1 MLKNIQNVNLFKQSC
16 LIGSGW
22 LDPQAG
28 KYINVKSP
36 VNSEII
42 GQVPDLGKIE
52 CETAIAY
59 AANAQVE
66 WENLNVWK
74 RSEILQKWFLL
85 IKKNQ
90 DDLALIL
97 TSEQGKPLAESRG
110 EIEYAASFIK
120 WFAEEA
126 KRSDGEILKAQKNGQ
141 ELHVVNEAVG
151 VCAAIT
157 PWNFPA
163 AMITRKVGPALAAGC
178 SMILKPAEQTPFTAL
193 ALGALAIEAGVP
205 HGVFQIITGDAK
217 EIGQCLTSSTRVRK
231 LSFTGSTN
239 TGRIL
244 MSQCSPSIKKL
255 SLELGGN
262 APLIIFD
269 DADVAKAVDG
279 VIASKFRNMG
289 QTCVCANRVYVQSGI
304 YDEVVQLVHEKVKSF
319 VVGDGVEPN
328 VTHGPLIDAAAVA
341 KVEAHVADALNKG
354 AKLVC
359 GGKPAAQ
366 GGNFYQPTLLTD
378 ANERMLI
385 SQEETFGP
393 VAAFFRFES
402 EEEVIRQ
409 ANNTDYGLAAYFF
422 TEDYRRIKR
431 LSRQIEA
438 GMIGINTGAISN
450 EVAPFG
456 GVKQSGLGREGSKH
470 GIKEYQEQKYLCI
483 DFN

>member
-1 MLKNIQNVNLFKQSC
+1 MLKKLKNEELFKQSC
-16 LIGSGW
+16 LLGAGW
-22 LDPQAG
+22 MDSAAG
-28 KYINVKSP
+28 KNIL
-36 VNSEII
+36 VNNPANGEVI
-42 GQVPDLGKIE
+42 GQVPSLGKAE
-52 CETAIAY
+52 CESAIEY
-59 AANAQVE
+59 ATQAQVD
-66 WENLNVWK
+66 WENLNAWK
-74 RSEILQKWFLL
+74 RSEILQQWFAL

-97 TSEQGKPLAESRG
+97 TSEQGKPLTESWG

-126 KRSDGEILKAQKNGQ
+126 KRSDGEILKAQKDGQ
-141 ELHVVNEAVG
+141 DLHVVNEAVG

-163 AMITRKVGPALAAGC
+163 AMITRKVAPALAAGC
-178 SMILKPAEQTPFTAL
+178 SMILKPADQTPFTAL

-217 EIGQCLTSSTRVRK
+217 EIGQCLTASKRVRK

-262 APLIIFD
+262 APLVIFD
-269 DADVAKAVDG
+269 DADLVKAVDG

-289 QTCVCANRVYVQSGI
+289 QTCVCANRIYVQSGV
-304 YDEVVQLVHEKVKSF
+304 YDEVVQRVHEKVKSF
-319 VVGDGVEPN
+319 VVGDGVEKN

-341 KVEAHVADALNKG
+341 KVAAHVEDALQKG

-366 GGNFYQPTLLTD
+366 GGNFYLPTLLTD
-378 ANERMLI
+378 ANETMLI

-393 VAAFFRFES
+393 VAAFFRFEN
-402 EEEVIRQ
+402 EEEAIEK
-409 ANNTDYGLAAYFF
+409 ANDTDFGLAAYFF
-422 TEDYRRIKR
+422 TEDYKRIKR
-431 LSRQIEA
+431 LSQRIEA

>member
-1 MLKNIQNVNLFKQSC
+1 MQKKLQNSSLFKQAC

-22 LDPQAG
+22 VDSKNK
-28 KYINVKSP
+28 KYIQVKNP
-36 VNSEII
+36 ANQEII
-42 GQVPDLGKIE
+42 GHVPDLGTIE
-52 CETAIAY
+52 CEDAIAY
-59 AANAQVE
+59 AAKAQVE

-74 RSEILQKWFLL
+74 RCEILQRWFDL
-85 IKKNQ
+85 IKQNQ
-90 DDLALIL
+90 EDLALIL
-97 TSEQGKPLAESRG
+97 TSEQGKPLLESRG

-126 KRSDGEILKAQKNGQ
+126 KRSDGDILKSQKDGQ
-141 ELHVVNEAVG
+141 EWHVVNEAVG

-178 SMILKPAEQTPFTAL
+178 SMILKPADQTPFTAL
-193 ALGALAIEAGVP
+193 ALGALAIEAGIP
-205 HGVFQIITGDAK
+205 YGVFQIITGDAK
-217 EIGQCLTSSTRVRK
+217 VIGQCLTSSTLVRK

-262 APLIIFD
+262 APLIIFN
-269 DADVAKAVDG
+269 DANLAKAVDG

-289 QTCVCANRVYVQSGI
+289 QTCVCANRIYVQSGI
-304 YDEVVQLVHEKVKSF
+304 YDEIVQRVHEKVKNF
-319 VVGDGVEPN
+319 VVGNGVEPN
-328 VTHGPLIDAAAVA
+328 VTHGPLIDGSAVA
-341 KVEAHVADALNKG
+341 KVQAHVKDALQKG

-359 GGKPAAQ
+359 GGQPAAQ
-366 GGNFYQPTLLTD
+366 GGNFYQPTLLID
-378 ANERMLI
+378 ATEHMLI

-402 EEEVIRQ
+402 EEDVIQQ
-409 ANNTDYGLAAYFF
+409 ANKTDFGLAAYFF
-422 TEDYRRIKR
+422 TEDYKRIKR
-431 LSRQIEA
+431 LSSKIEA